1 MTVGSSIKEARI
13 VKTVVNLPQLPD
25 NRLYDYA
32 LPAAWD
38 EPPAPGMR
46 ILVPFGPQRAEA
58 VVWAHATESPS
69 PVLRE
74 VIKVLDE
81 EPILKQE
88 QRQLIDWMAEKF
100 FCRHLDL
107 LRLFLPPGLKVA
119 TEKCWKLETECAPV
133 EALEALSEVACTS
146 HTISQEAL
154 EDFVARFSGITME
167 YTKLPELSR
176 KEEQILA
183 HLVRAGVVRTG
194 WVPKK
199 QKISAK
205 TVQAYKV
212 IVNPGAC
219 GIKLTPKQETVYTF
233 MVKEEK
239 AVSATRIMAA
249 TGVSAGVLTALTK
262 KGVLEKTQLTVDRD
276 PFLAPP
282 PPMIE
287 PPPKPNPEQ
296 ENALRLITRALQKR
310 VPETFLLHG
319 VTGSGKTEVYLRAIE
334 ETLQRGKKAIYLVPE
349 ISLTP
354 QTVRRVRARFG
365 EDLAI
370 LHSSLSAGERFDQW
384 WKIKRGEVKVVVGA
398 RSALFAPVSD
408 LGLIIMDE
416 EHEYTYKQE
425 ETPRYHSREVAKKIS
440 QLTGSPLILGSATPA
455 LESYYQAETGEIQKI
470 PLSRRVMNR
479 ALPEI
484 RLIDLREEFKAKRF
498 TVLSPP
504 LVAAVTETLSR
515 REQVILLLNRRG
527 YATFINCRECGHV
540 IKCPSCDVTLT
551 YHQRPNVLRCHY
563 CDYKEKP
570 PDLCPHCG
578 SHYIRY
584 FGKGTQRLEEELRE
598 LFPQA
603 RTVRMDLDTTGRKGS
618 HERIYSQLVQGE
630 VDILVGTQMVAKGLD
645 LPKVTLVG
653 VIAADSALGLP
664 DFRSAERTYQIL
676 TQAAGRAGRGEKPG
690 LVYIQTFNPEHYSI
704 AAVAHQKEEEFYR
717 KELGYRREGM
727 YPPFTNLIR
736 LVFSGGN
743 KRSVLKAALETTD
756 ELKKAVSSGSLT
768 SGQVSIQIIGPNP
781 AAIEKVQD
789 RYRWQTLIKAPDLSV
804 FYQPLPQIIS
814 ELRRKKYRDV
824 RIIIDENP
832 YSML

>member
-262 KGVLEKTQLTVDRD
+262 KGVLEKTQLTVGRD
-276 PFLAPP
+276 PCLAPP

-296 ENALRLITRALQKR
+296 ENALRLITSALQKR

-425 ETPRYHSREVAKKIS
+425 ETPRYHARDVAREICQRVNG
-440 QLTGSPLILGSATPA
+440 LLLLGSATPS
-455 LESYYQAETGEIQKI
+455 LESCRAAETGE
-470 PLSRRVMNR
+470 LARVTLPQR
-479 ALPEI
+479 VLGRPLPEI
-484 RLIDLREEFKAKRF
+484 VLVDLREEFKARRF
-498 TVLSPP
+498 SVLSPV
-504 LVAAVTETLSR
+504 LREAITACLDR
-515 REQVILLLNRRG
+515 GEQVILLLNRRG
-527 YATFINCRECGHV
+527 YATFIICRECGHV
-540 IKCPSCDVTLT
+540 LKCSACDVTLT
-551 YHQRPNVLRCHY
+551 YHRRPNLLLCHY
-563 CDYKEKP
+563 CDSRRKP
-570 PDLCPHCG
+570 PEICPQCR
-578 SHYIRY
+578 SHHIRY
-584 FGKGTQRLEEELRE
+584 VGRGTQRLEEELNQVY
-598 LFPQA
+598 PGA
-603 RTVRMDLDTTGRKGS
+603 R
-618 HERIYSQLVQGE
+618 
-630 VDILVGTQMVAKGLD
+630 VA
-645 LPKVTLVG
+645 
-653 VIAADSALGLP
+653 
-664 DFRSAERTYQIL
+664 
-676 TQAAGRAGRGEKPG
+676 
-690 LVYIQTFNPEHYSI
+690 
-704 AAVAHQKEEEFYR
+704 
-717 KELGYRREGM
+717 
-727 YPPFTNLIR
+727 
-736 LVFSGGN
+736 
-743 KRSVLKAALETTD
+743 
-756 ELKKAVSSGSLT
+756 
-768 SGQVSIQIIGPNP
+768 
-781 AAIEKVQD
+781 
-789 RYRWQTLIKAPDLSV
+789 
-804 FYQPLPQIIS
+804 
-814 ELRRKKYRDV
+814 
-824 RIIIDENP
+824 
-832 YSML
+832 